1 MALLKEERL
10 GKKNDIDKSEI
21 HVLKHLDLRWFRPD
35 FVMQYIDIHKRYEP
49 EFFHANLTVREYLK
63 TIGAAV
69 MSECD
74 GTYHPT
80 VAGLLMFGNKSTIDQ
95 MCDGFL
101 LDYREIEDGKN
112 NSVYS
117 EMCSSPEWAG
127 NLFEFYLWTFER
139 IRSNVLETCV
149 ELEDYPDYYVLL
161 DWMIVVAL
169 TNYNY
174 WSGDGLIIE
183 NRKKEIMIEV
193 PGEYLVPGMEETK
206 PKDLE
211 ILACMLNR
219 IKFSNCFEGEQF
231 GEYMSTIL
239 SEEKRQCAHA
249 KVNNKPVRNAVFAL
263 KLQ

>member
-1 MALLKEERL
+1 MKEFWFIPFMNIYVL
-10 GKKNDIDKSEI
+10 HHKIWSEPTKI
-21 HVLKHLDLRWFRPD
+21 QVF
-35 FVMQYIDIHKRYEP
+35 QYM
-49 EFFHANLTVREYLK
+49 K

-117 EMCSSPEWAG
+117 EMCSSLEWAG

-183 NRKKEIMIEV
+183 NRKKEIMIEGV
-193 PGEYLVPGMEETK
+193 LSIINGDSPTVVREKLNSYLPTK
-206 PKDLE
+206 Q
-211 ILACMLNR
+211 
-219 IKFSNCFEGEQF
+219 IKEA
-231 GEYMSTIL
+231 
-239 SEEKRQCAHA
+239 RQ
-249 KVNNKPVRNAVFAL
+249 VSDDE
-263 KLQ
+263 